1 LTGCGG
7 GGGAGPGASTQT
19 AAAARYSVNMSISP
33 SASVF
38 YGGVDSSVTVSLV
51 NNCASTNTATSSTT
65 SDINKVVVT
74 TCPPDLESVSGK
86 VVTLTAS

>member
-1 LTGCGG
+1 MSSSVVLCSLSILTGCGG

-65 SDINKVVVT
+65 SDINKV
-74 TCPPDLESVSGK
+74 
-86 VVTLTAS
+86 